1 MMIERASGQP
11 YRGYVA
17 ERVFAAAGMDRSG
30 FFAMDVVEP
39 EVAEAVE
46 PIRDGAGAII
56 GWRRNIYSY
65 PPVGDPAGGAHVTAD
80 DLVLFHR
87 ALSTGRL
94 LSPELTA
101 AMLSPKVRHGA
112 RGEGDYLIG
121 FGLEFAT
128 DASGEVRCS
137 WKEGT
142 NVGTSGILLYYPS
155 VDVRVALLA
164 VGKTLRGTQSS

>member
-46 PIRDGAGAII
+46 PIRDGAGAIT

-101 AMLSPKVRHGA
+101 AMLSPKVRHGDA
-112 RGEGDYLIG
+112 RRGRLPD
-121 FGLEFAT
+121 
-128 DASGEVRCS
+128 R
-137 WKEGT
+137 
-142 NVGTSGILLYYPS
+142 
-155 VDVRVALLA
+155 
-164 VGKTLRGTQSS
+164 LRA

>member
-17 ERVFAAAGMDRSG
+17 ERVFTAAGMDRSG

-39 EVAEAVE
+39 EVAEAAE

-101 AMLSPKVRHGA
+101 AMLSPKVRHGDA
-112 RGEGDYLIG
+112 RRGRLPD
-121 FGLEFAT
+121 
-128 DASGEVRCS
+128 R
-137 WKEGT
+137 
-142 NVGTSGILLYYPS
+142 
-155 VDVRVALLA
+155 
-164 VGKTLRGTQSS
+164 LRA